1 VKRRQALRILGTAA
15 SAPAVLPTFGLGDLV
30 AWGHRVRRG
39 LVPGERRSLEALS
52 PVRARAVVAIA
63 EVIIPATDT
72 PGATDAAVVDFVDVI
87 LAEWLDPADRDR
99 VIEGIDDVDARARAL
114 EGVPFDECSGAGQV
128 RLVAEFDAEAAR
140 LRGAPDA
147 GSPAH
152 FFHDLKRFV
161 LAGYFTSE
169 VGMRALGYRIVPGAF
184 ESCVLLDEFAA
195 GTGR

>member
-1 VKRRQALRILGTAA
+1 MKRREALRILGTAA
-15 SAPAVLPTFGLGDLV
+15 SAQAVLPTVGLGDLM
-30 AWGHRVRRG
+30 AWGHQVRSG
-39 LVPGERRSLEALS
+39 LVPGERRTLEALS
-52 PVRARAVVAIA
+52 PARARAVVAVA

-99 VIEGIDDVDARARAL
+99 VLEGVDDVDARARTL
-114 EGVPFDECSGAGQV
+114 EGAAFDECSAEGQV
-128 RLVAEFDAEAAR
+128 RLVAELDAEAAR
-140 LRGAPDA
+140 RRRALDDGMP
-147 GSPAH
+147 PH
-152 FFHDLKRFV
+152 YFHDLRRFV

-169 VGMRALGYRIVPGAF
+169 VGMRALGYRIVPGAW